1 MRKKGVVTGWPRTR
15 RWSRGKGE
23 KERRCY
29 WLAPHKE
36 MVKRERWERKALLLA
51 GPAQGDGQEG
61 KVIKKGV
68 VTGWPHTR
76 RWSRRN
82 GEKERRCYWL
92 APHKEM
98 VKRER

>member
-15 RWSRGKGE
+15 RWSRRKGD

-36 MVKRERWERKALLLA
+36 MVKKERKAFLLA

-68 VTGWPHTR
+68 VTGWPCTR
-76 RWSRRN
+76 RWSRRK
-82 GEKERRCYWL
+82 GGKERRSYWL